1 MADSTSLSEDERK
14 PLPAITR
21 DFYLEHPDIAA
32 LTPEQ
37 VAAERERHSIA
48 VQGDAVPNPVSR
60 FVQASLPP
68 YLLDTLLSAGYKE
81 PTAIQRQA
89 WPVAMSGRD
98 LVGLAETGSG
108 KTLAYLL
115 PALVHV
121 IAQPMLKEGEGPLAL
136 VLAPTREL
144 AVQIHEEAVRFGH
157 PCSIRTVRPAQ
168 PCSEAVTTSQ
178 PAPRCPSRP
187 AHAPREPPIPTW
199 AGVRP
204 VHQPPPP
211 PPPLISGQIASG
223 IGRGLPLCRLTV
235 SPPPVLPPPTPTLS
249 PSLSNH
255 PPPPLYPPAGC
266 YLRRRSQSGPGGA
279 AAQGARNSGGHSW
292 QAQRLSGQE
301 EDGAVALRL
310 PGGGRSG
317 SDARSRL

>member
-1 MADSTSLSEDERK
+1 MAWRLGSKKSAAKADSSSLAEDERK
-14 PLPAITR
+14 PLPAVTR
-21 DFYLEHPDIAA
+21 DFFLEHPDIAA

-37 VAAERERHSIA
+37 VAAERQKHSIV

-68 YLLDTLLSAGYKE
+68 YLLDTLLAAGYKE

-144 AVQIHEEAVRFGH
+144 AVQIHEEAVRFGQ
-157 PCSIRTVRPAQ
+157 PCGVRTVRFTSLALLPAGTINK
-168 PCSEAVTTSQ
+168 PSPRLPI
-178 PAPRCPSRP
+178 PAP
-187 AHAPREPPIPTW
+187 PR
-199 AGVRP
+199 A
-204 VHQPPPP
+204 
-211 PPPLISGQIASG
+211 
-223 IGRGLPLCRLTV
+223 
-235 SPPPVLPPPTPTLS
+235 
-249 PSLSNH
+249 
-255 PPPPLYPPAGC
+255 PAGC
-266 YLRRRSQSGPGGA
+266 YLGC
-279 AAQGARNSGGHSW
+279 
-292 QAQRLSGQE
+292 LSPMHQPVPP
-301 EDGAVALRL
+301 A
-310 PGGGRSG
+310 
-317 SDARSRL
+317 